1 MQNKCNVLNLLG
13 ASSVS
18 NFFRE
23 NCTLKILSINSNAF
37 GDDGILLIIDGLRYN
52 NTLTELWVEECEF
65 SVQGTAILHAFI
77 TYNSLC
83 HLIKLNSFPMHTM

>member
-37 GDDGILLIIDGLRYN
+37 GDDGILLIIARWTPVQQHLNR
-52 NTLTELWVEECEF
+52 TLGRRV
-65 SVQGTAILHAFI
+65 
-77 TYNSLC
+77 
-83 HLIKLNSFPMHTM
+83 